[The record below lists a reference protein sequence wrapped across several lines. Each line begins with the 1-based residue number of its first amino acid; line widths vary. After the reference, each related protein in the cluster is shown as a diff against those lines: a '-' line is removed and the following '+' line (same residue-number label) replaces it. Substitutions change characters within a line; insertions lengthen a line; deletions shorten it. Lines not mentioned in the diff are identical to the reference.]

1 MAASSTPSIG
11 LGGWLRL
18 VLLGLHLAQG
28 TATVALAYPWLP
40 LSWRLALKKRWS
52 RRLLA
57 ILGIR
62 LETPAATLPAASL
75 VVANHVSWLDIYLI
89 NAVQPC
95 AFIAK
100 AEVRQWPLIG
110 WLCAHTDTVFLQR
123 GSRSHAKVVNGQIAA
138 LFQDG
143 QRVALFPEGTT
154 TDGRQLLPF
163 HAALLQPAID
173 AGRPITPL
181 ALTYRTATGLPQ
193 TAPAYAGETTLWQSL
208 LAILAAR
215 GDIRVSLHP
224 APALATDQG
233 QHRRELAATAR
244 AAIAAGLDLPGETAA
259 NDPAVATELPAQ
271 PALA

>member
-1 MAASSTPSIG
+1 MAASTPTIG

-18 VLLGLHLAQG
+18 ALLGLHLAQG
-28 TATVALAYPWLP
+28 TATVALVYPWLP
-40 LSWRLALKKRWS
+40 LAWRLALKKRWS

-62 LETPAATLPAASL
+62 LETPQAPLPAASL
-75 VVANHVSWLDIYLI
+75 IVANHVSWLDIYLI
-89 NAVQPC
+89 NAVQPS

-110 WLCAHTDTVFLQR
+110 WLCAHTDTVFLER

-138 LFQDG
+138 LFQAG

-181 ALTYRTATGLPQ
+181 ALTYRTAAGQSQ
-193 TAPAYAGETTLWQSL
+193 TAPAYAGDTTMWQSL

-224 APALATDQG
+224 APALETTEG
-233 QHRRELAATAR
+233 LHRRELAATAR
-244 AAIAAGLDLPGETAA
+244 SSIACRLELPKDRAA
-259 NDPAVATELPAQ
+259 NDATIQETTPVQ